1 MKGFE
6 NIYRRFLSILG
17 AGMITMFIAFVSTP
31 IIVRLLGPSGW
42 GDYAVLLSIFSLYMI
57 PVSSGVTEGVQK
69 FVAEEQ
75 ADPHW
80 REHVIRFYTVLAFVT
95 VLIGVAAIVAFT
107 ALGGAAYFFGESF
120 TLYLYLLSGYV
131 LISQFYVLC
140 NRILLGMSL
149 EMLSG
154 PLDVANKLL
163 TVTFGVLLV
172 FFGFHVEGMIAGHI
186 IANFV
191 LACVAGYLIAKRVSL
206 RSLLRN
212 RPKSF
217 PYSDVMSFNL
227 LNIALILLVM
237 SLFHVDIIMLR
248 VLSDSETTG
257 FYKAALGLAE
267 YLWIVPIAL
276 KTVLLHSSS
285 TLWSSNRADQ
295 ITSLSTRITRYTV
308 LLVVLMAI
316 GIAVLST
323 RFIPLYYGEEF
334 SVAVV
339 PLLLLLPGAVGFA
352 AARPLKSISQGSG
365 KMRVLIGVT
374 TVAAAVNL
382 ALNGLLIPLYGMNG
396 AAVATSISYGSM
408 FGLYVWA
415 AWKIGYDPLD
425 DFRAPRIIAT
435 AIITAPVIWVL
446 NRLITYDLIAF
457 LVVPVV
463 GGLVFGTAALLTG
476 AINVTELT
484 DVLER
489 LPPRLRAVVSP
500 VMGRIENF

>member
-17 AGMITMFIAFVSTP
+17 AGMITMFIAFISTP

-57 PVSSGVTEGVQK
+57 PVSSGVTSGVQK
-69 FVAEEQ
+69 FVAEERDDQ
-75 ADPHW
+75 HW
-80 REHVIRFYTVLAFVT
+80 REHVIRFYAVLAFVT
-95 VLIGVAAIVAFT
+95 VLIGVAVMVAFT

-120 TLYLYLLSGYV
+120 TLYLYLLSGYI
-131 LISQFYVLC
+131 LISQFYALC

-154 PLDVANKLL
+154 PLEVAKKLF
-163 TVTFGVLLV
+163 TVTFGILLV
-172 FFGFHVEGMIAGHI
+172 FSGLHVEGMIGGHI
-186 IANFV
+186 IANLV
-191 LACVAGYLIAKRVSL
+191 LACVAGYWIAKRISL
-206 RSLLRN
+206 SSLFRN
-212 RPKSF
+212 RPESF
-217 PYSDVMSFNL
+217 PYSDVMSFNV
-227 LNIALILLVM
+227 LNIGLILLVM

-248 VLSDSETTG
+248 VLSDSATTG
-257 FYKAALGLAE
+257 FYKAALALAE

-285 TLWSSNRADQ
+285 TLWSNNRADQ
-295 ITSLSTRITRYTV
+295 ITNLSARITRYTV

-323 RFIPLYYGEEF
+323 RFIPIYYGEEF
-334 SVAVV
+334 SVAVI

-374 TVAAAVNL
+374 AVAAAINL

-408 FGLYVWA
+408 FVLYVWA
-415 AWKIGYDPLD
+415 AWQIGYNPLD
-425 DFRAPRIIAT
+425 DFRAPRIAAT
-435 AIITAPVIWVL
+435 AMVAAPVIWFL
-446 NRLITYDLIAF
+446 NRSIVHDPIAF
-457 LVVPVV
+457 TVVPVV
-463 GGLVFGTAALLTG
+463 GGIVFGAAALLTG
-476 AINVTELT
+476 AVDMAEINQ
-484 DVLER
+484 VLEK
-489 LPPRLRAVVSP
+489 LPPRIRAVIAP
-500 VMGRIENF
+500 VMTRIANL